1 MKIGGALVC
10 LLMLLVA
17 GCASDGGGGRYAQ
30 QNDAYPDAP
39 PDVSD
44 VPDAVPKD
52 EPLAKSGNR
61 STYEVWGETYHVLSD
76 PSGYVAEGDASWYGT
91 KFQGYDT
98 ASGEPYDMYKM
109 SAAHRTLP
117 LPTYVRVTN
126 LDNRRSVIVRV
137 NDRGPFHG
145 DRLIDLSYAAAARLD
160 ILGHGT
166 GHVRVEAIDPE
177 QWAEQHKRSNASASQ
192 GEVAKASSGA
202 PVQEPGE
209 KTVDEAP
216 TAEAPQRDRVTERE
230 GDAAQYVQVAALSS
244 AARAKALEKRLQEQV
259 SRPVRVREEASVYR
273 VQVGPVRDASH
284 LESIKAE
291 LQAAGFDQ
299 SFVVSA
305 TE

>member
-1 MKIGGALVC
+1 MRVSGVLVC
-10 LLMLLVA
+10 MLMLLVA
-17 GCASDGGGGRYAQ
+17 GCASDGGGRYAQ

-39 PDVSD
+39 PDVTD

-76 PSGYVAEGDASWYGT
+76 PSGYVEEGDASWYGT

-177 QWAEQHKRSNASASQ
+177 QWAEQHKRSTESASQ
-192 GEVAKASSGA
+192 GEVAQVSSGVPTQGATNEASAADAPQQA
-202 PVQEPGE
+202 PV
-209 KTVDEAP
+209 
-216 TAEAPQRDRVTERE
+216 AERQDGT
-230 GDAAQYVQVAALSS
+230 GQYVQVAALSS
-244 AARAKALEKRLQEQV
+244 AARAKALEKRLQGQV

-273 VQVGPVRDASH
+273 VQVGPVHGASH
-284 LESIKAE
+284 IDSIKAE

>member
-1 MKIGGALVC
+1 MRVSGVLVC
-10 LLMLLVA
+10 MLMLLVA
-17 GCASDGGGGRYAQ
+17 GCASDGGGRYAQ

-39 PDVSD
+39 PDVTD

-76 PSGYVAEGDASWYGT
+76 PSGYVEEGDASWYGT

-126 LDNRRSVIVRV
+126 LDNRHSVIVRV

-177 QWAEQHKRSNASASQ
+177 QWAEQHKRSTESASQ
-192 GEVAKASSGA
+192 GEVAQVSSGVPTQGATNEASAADAPQQA
-202 PVQEPGE
+202 PV
-209 KTVDEAP
+209 
-216 TAEAPQRDRVTERE
+216 AERQDGT
-230 GDAAQYVQVAALSS
+230 GQYVQVAALSS
-244 AARAKALEKRLQEQV
+244 AARAKALEKRLQGQV

-273 VQVGPVRDASH
+273 VQVGPVHDASH
-284 LESIKAE
+284 IDSIKAE

>member
-1 MKIGGALVC
+1 MRVSGVLVC
-10 LLMLLVA
+10 MLMLLVA
-17 GCASDGGGGRYAQ
+17 GCASDGGGRYAQ

-39 PDVSD
+39 PDVTD

-76 PSGYVAEGDASWYGT
+76 PSGYVEEGDASWYGT

-177 QWAEQHKRSNASASQ
+177 QWAEQHKRSTESASQ
-192 GEVAKASSGA
+192 GEVAQVSSGVPTQGATNEASAADAPQQA
-202 PVQEPGE
+202 PV
-209 KTVDEAP
+209 
-216 TAEAPQRDRVTERE
+216 AERQDGT
-230 GDAAQYVQVAALSS
+230 GQYVQVAALSS
-244 AARAKALEKRLQEQV
+244 AARAKALEKRLQGQV

-273 VQVGPVRDASH
+273 VQVGPVHDASH
-284 LESIKAE
+284 IDSIKAE

>member
-1 MKIGGALVC
+1 MRAGGVLAC
-10 LLMLLVA
+10 LLMLLLA
-17 GCASDGGGGRYAQ
+17 GCASDGGGRYAQ

-61 STYEVWGETYHVLSD
+61 STYEVWGKTYHVLSD
-76 PSGYVAEGDASWYGT
+76 PSGYVEEGDASWYGT

-98 ASGEPYDMYKM
+98 ASGETYDMYKM

-117 LPTYVRVTN
+117 LPTYIRVTN
-126 LDNRRSVIVRV
+126 LDNQRSAIVRV

-166 GHVRVEAIDPE
+166 GHVRVEAIDPK
-177 QWAEQHKRSNASASQ
+177 QWAEQHKRSTASASQ
-192 GEVAKASSGA
+192 GDVAKASSDVSA
-202 PVQEPGE
+202 RESAPGE
-209 KTVDEAP
+209 VDEVS
-216 TAEAPQRDRVTERE
+216 TAAPQQGRATERQ
-230 GDAAQYVQVAALSS
+230 GGTGQYVQVAALST
-244 AARAKALEKRLQEQV
+244 AARAKALEKRLQGQV
-259 SRPVRVREEASVYR
+259 SRPVRVREESSVYR
-273 VQVGPVRDASH
+273 VQVGPVHDASQ
-284 LESIKAE
+284 LDSIKAE
-291 LQAAGFDQ
+291 LQAVGFDQ

>member
-1 MKIGGALVC
+1 MRIGGVLVC
-10 LLMLLVA
+10 VLMLLVA
-17 GCASDGGGGRYAQ
+17 GCASDGGGRYAQ
-30 QNDAYPDAP
+30 QDDAYPDAP
-39 PDVSD
+39 PDVAN

-76 PSGYVAEGDASWYGT
+76 PSGYVEEGDASWYGT

-98 ASGEPYDMYKM
+98 ASGEIYDMYKM

-160 ILGHGT
+160 ILGDGT
-166 GHVRVEAIDPE
+166 GHVRVEAIDPK
-177 QWAEQHKRSNASASQ
+177 QWAEQHEPSTEPASN
-192 GEVAKASSGA
+192 GDVAKASSGIPA
-202 PVQEPGE
+202 RESAQGAA
-209 KTVDEAP
+209 DEAS
-216 TAEAPQRDRVTERE
+216 TAGVSQQDRATE
-230 GDAAQYVQVAALSS
+230 GQDGTGQYVQVAALSS
-244 AARAKALEKRLQEQV
+244 AARAKALEKRLQGQV

-273 VQVGPVRDASH
+273 VQVGPVHDASH
-284 LESIKAE
+284 LNSIKAE
-291 LQAAGFDQ
+291 LQTAGFDQ

>member
-1 MKIGGALVC
+1 MRVSGVLVC
-10 LLMLLVA
+10 MLMLLVA
-17 GCASDGGGGRYAQ
+17 GCASDGGGRYAQ

-39 PDVSD
+39 PDVTD

-61 STYEVWGETYHVLSD
+61 STYEVWGKTYHVMSD
-76 PSGYVAEGDASWYGT
+76 PNGYVEEGDASWYGT

-98 ASGEPYDMYKM
+98 ASGEAYDMYKM

-177 QWAEQHKRSNASASQ
+177 QWAEQHERSTESASP
-192 GEVAKASSGA
+192 GEVAKASSGVPA
-202 PVQEPGE
+202 QGA
-209 KTVDEAP
+209 VDEAS
-216 TAEAPQRDRVTERE
+216 TVEAPQQDPVTERQ
-230 GDAAQYVQVAALSS
+230 GGTGQYVQVAALSS
-244 AARAKALEKRLQEQV
+244 AARAKTLEKRLQGQV

-273 VQVGPVRDASH
+273 VQVGPVHDASH
-284 LESIKAE
+284 IDSIKAE

>member
-1 MKIGGALVC
+1 MRVSGVLVC
-10 LLMLLVA
+10 MLMLLVA
-17 GCASDGGGGRYAQ
+17 GCASDGGGRYAQ

-39 PDVSD
+39 PDVTD

-76 PSGYVAEGDASWYGT
+76 PSGYVEEGDASWYGT

-177 QWAEQHKRSNASASQ
+177 QWAEQHKRSTESASQ
-192 GEVAKASSGA
+192 GEVAQVSSGVPTQGATNEASAADAPQQA
-202 PVQEPGE
+202 PV
-209 KTVDEAP
+209 
-216 TAEAPQRDRVTERE
+216 AERQDGT
-230 GDAAQYVQVAALSS
+230 GQYVQVAAMSS
-244 AARAKALEKRLQEQV
+244 AARAKALEKRLQGQV

-273 VQVGPVRDASH
+273 VQVGPVHDASH
-284 LESIKAE
+284 IDSIKAE

>member
-1 MKIGGALVC
+1 MRVGGVLVC
-10 LLMLLVA
+10 VLMLLVA
-17 GCASDGGGGRYAQ
+17 GCASDGGGRYTQ
-30 QNDAYPDAP
+30 KNDAYPDAP

-44 VPDAVPKD
+44 VPDAVPKN
-52 EPLAKSGNR
+52 EPLSKSGNR

-76 PSGYVAEGDASWYGT
+76 PSGYVEEGDASWYGT

-177 QWAEQHKRSNASASQ
+177 QWAEQHKRSTESASQ
-192 GEVAKASSGA
+192 GKVAKASSGVPA
-202 PVQEPGE
+202 RESVQGA
-209 KTVDEAP
+209 VDAAS
-216 TAEAPQRDRVTERE
+216 TAESPQQDRATERQS
-230 GDAAQYVQVAALSS
+230 GTGQYVQVAALSS
-244 AARAKALEKRLQEQV
+244 AARAKALEKRLRGQV

-273 VQVGPVRDASH
+273 VQVGPVHDASH
-284 LESIKAE
+284 LDSIKAE

>member
-1 MKIGGALVC
+1 MRVSGVLVC
-10 LLMLLVA
+10 MLMLLVA
-17 GCASDGGGGRYAQ
+17 GCASDGGGRYAQ

-39 PDVSD
+39 PDVTD

-76 PSGYVAEGDASWYGT
+76 PSGYVEEGDASWYGT

-177 QWAEQHKRSNASASQ
+177 QWAEQHKRSTESASQ
-192 GEVAKASSGA
+192 GEVAQVSSGVPTQGA
-202 PVQEPGE
+202 
-209 KTVDEAP
+209 TNEAS
-216 TAEAPQRDRVTERE
+216 AADAPQQAPAAERQD
-230 GDAAQYVQVAALSS
+230 GTGQYVQVAALSS
-244 AARAKALEKRLQEQV
+244 AARAKALEKRLQGQV

-273 VQVGPVRDASH
+273 VQVGPVHDASH
-284 LESIKAE
+284 IDSIKAE